1 MMAFNYG
8 YNPMQTR
15 VDSLMQQKQMID
27 QQLQSLQQMN
37 VPPININNMTMPQN
51 AVSNDGNFKWV
62 ENSAEAKQL
71 ATNSPFIFMDKNEP
85 KFYMNDNGSLKTF
98 RFEEVIEPVETSNN
112 DRIDKLEGKLN
123 DLIGVIASLAPLTDT
138 NTNADVK
145 EPKTSPKQAVKGGK

>member
-1 MMAFNYG
+1 MSFNYG
-8 YNPMQTR
+8 YNPMQSR
-15 VDSLMQQKQMID
+15 AESLMQQRQMID

-85 KFYMNDNGSLKTF
+85 KFYMNDNGNLKTF
-98 RFEEVIEPVETSNN
+98 KFEEVVEPVKTN
-112 DRIDKLEGKLN
+112 DNERMDALEGKLN
-123 DLIGVIASLAPLTDT
+123 DLIGVIASLTPQSDT
-138 NTNADVK
+138 NTSVDVK
-145 EPKTSPKQAVKGGK
+145 EPKTSSKQATKGGK